1 MCVIWCNLSVKSG
14 MENLRWTAD
23 ADILLAARV
32 DGVLIAKLNS
42 GFKKKREKKHNIYT
56 VNISSKY
63 YTVNHPT
70 DRQHYSHNLYIHF
83 KLCSKQLRHMN
94 TNQILMKNWWDTS
107 ALCLEKKKTQI
118 QRFELFKQIATW
130 RHKTIWIPLV

>member
-42 GFKKKREKKHNIYT
+42 GFKKKREEKEQYL
-56 VNISSKY
+56 
-63 YTVNHPT
+63 
-70 DRQHYSHNLYIHF
+70 YS
-83 KLCSKQLRHMN
+83 
-94 TNQILMKNWWDTS
+94 
-107 ALCLEKKKTQI
+107 
-118 QRFELFKQIATW
+118 
-130 RHKTIWIPLV
+130 